1 MENELYNKFNEEINR
16 YRDSLLFYAK
26 KCDWDTFKE
35 NAGRLFDY
43 CESFEMSVIEKKV
56 FRITK
61 IIVAVLFFMVILI
74 VKMNPDIYPEFA
86 SINESMTVIAI
97 ATSCFEVFFLYNH
110 RMYIKGKL
118 SCYKKRR
125 ERFIMNIQRDF
136 EEITIS
142 IAA

>member
-1 MENELYNKFNEEINR
+1 MENELYSKFNEEINR
-16 YRDSLLFYAK
+16 YRVSLLYYAK
-26 KCDWDTFKE
+26 KCDWDNFKD

-43 CESFEMSVIEKKV
+43 CESFELSVIERKV

-61 IIVAVLFFMVILI
+61 IIVAVLFCMVILI
-74 VKMNPDIYPEFA
+74 VKMNPNIYPEFTRV
-86 SINESMTVIAI
+86 NESMTVVAI

-125 ERFIMNIQRDF
+125 ERFITNIQRDF
-136 EEITIS
+136 EVMTVS
-142 IAA
+142 MAA

>member
-16 YRDSLLFYAK
+16 YRNSLLFYAK
-26 KCDWDTFKE
+26 KCDWDTFKD

-61 IIVAVLFFMVILI
+61 IVVAVLFFMVVLI
-74 VKMNPDIYPEFA
+74 VKLNPNIYPELA
-86 SINESMTVIAI
+86 RVKEVMTLIALL
-97 ATSCFEVFFLYNH
+97 TCFFEVFFLLNY
-110 RMYIKGKL
+110 RMYMKGKM

-125 ERFIMNIQRDF
+125 ERFVINIQQDF
-136 EEITIS
+136 KDMTVS
-142 IAA
+142 LAA